1 MLGMIGL
8 FGGLALLIYLT
19 MKGMN
24 LLIAAPLTALLVGV
38 LNGFLIF
45 PNWLKK
51 VQ

>member
-24 LLIAAPLTALLVGV
+24 LLIAAPLSALVRCT
-38 LNGFLIF
+38 IK
-45 PNWLKK
+45 WLTIISGITG
-51 VQ
+51 